1 MADVQVS
8 NVVKRFGETS
18 VLKGIDLHIQ
28 DGEFLTLIGAS
39 GCGKSTLLRI
49 IAGLEPQTAGSIA
62 IGGQVVDHLR
72 PMQRR
77 IAMVFQSYALYPH
90 MTARENI
97 ATPLVI
103 ERTWLPE
110 RLPLLRLFSP
120 RRAAL
125 RDSIE
130 QDVQRVASQLQI
142 EHLLSR
148 RPSQLSGG
156 QRQRVALGRA
166 MVREP
171 QAFLMDEPLS
181 NLDASLR
188 VRMRSELADLHRR
201 LGATFIYVTHDQ
213 VEAMTMSDRV
223 ALMHE
228 GEILQVGPPS
238 MLYSQPANLRVA
250 RFLGSPRINV
260 FQGALSNGRLA
271 IDGAA
276 IAGIPGGESDR
287 PIFVG
292 VRPEGLKIAP
302 SDDQALTARLLRIED
317 LGHEAI
323 IHARHDASDDAGNEI
338 RVRLS
343 EAEFAEAREAG
354 YLGDVIA
361 LAIADGRI
369 AVFEQD
375 GARADLEVMANA
387 DAPSFAVAG
396 G

>member
-1 MADVQVS
+1 MAVVQVN
-8 NVVKRFGETS
+8 NVVKRFGETP

-28 DGEFLTLIGAS
+28 HGEFLTLIGAS

-97 ATPLVI
+97 ATPLVM

-120 RRAAL
+120 RRTIL

-130 QDVQRVASQLQI
+130 ERRSARREPASNRTSAFKAAPRNYPVVNDSASPLAGPWCA
-142 EHLLSR
+142 S
-148 RPSQLSGG
+148 
-156 QRQRVALGRA
+156 
-166 MVREP
+166 P

-238 MLYSQPANLRVA
+238 TLYSHPANLRVA

-260 FQGALSNGRLA
+260 FRGEVSRVGASSSTAERSPRFMA
-271 IDGAA
+271 ET
-276 IAGIPGGESDR
+276 P
-287 PIFVG
+287 
-292 VRPEGLKIAP
+292 
-302 SDDQALTARLLRIED
+302 TARFSS
-317 LGHEAI
+317 
-323 IHARHDASDDAGNEI
+323 AS
-338 RVRLS
+338 
-343 EAEFAEAREAG
+343 
-354 YLGDVIA
+354 
-361 LAIADGRI
+361 GRK
-369 AVFEQD
+369 V
-375 GARADLEVMANA
+375 
-387 DAPSFAVAG
+387 
-396 G
+396 